1 MAWSKI
7 KNIIILILLG
17 ANIGLLT
24 FTVSR
29 QVTGQQRLN
38 TARAD
43 AIAFLQEQGI
53 SVTDDQI
60 PRVMTLEPLQV
71 SRDVEQEAVLAAALL
86 EGEVS
91 VDSRGAEVY
100 RYFNSNGS
108 VQFHRNGEFSAWF
121 TQGAFPLGGLTMEE
135 HGKQILK
142 RLNIE
147 GEAVERIERTAVSS
161 ALFQEYWNSVA
172 LLNCQATLN
181 YENGCLISITGGR
194 RLTGE
199 PEAQNGASQ
208 PITVATGLMRFYN
221 AMNQPG
227 DVFTRI
233 SSITEGYIV
242 TSTISD
248 PLPMIPVWNIA
259 TDVGVFQLDLL
270 SGNST
275 RVS

>member
-29 QVTGQQRLN
+29 QVTGQQRLS
-38 TARAD
+38 TARTD
-43 AIAFLQEQGI
+43 AIAFLREQGI
-53 SVTDDQI
+53 SVQDDQI
-60 PRVMTLEPLQV
+60 PRSMTLEPLQV
-71 SRDVEQEAVLAAALL
+71 SRDVEQEAALAAALL
-86 EGEVS
+86 EGNVT

-108 VQFHRNGEFSAWF
+108 VQFHRNGEFSAQF
-121 TQGAFPLGGLTMEE
+121 TQDAFPLGGMTMEE
-135 HGKQILK
+135 HGKQILQ
-142 RLNIE
+142 RLNID
-147 GEAVERIERTAVSS
+147 GVAVERIQRNAYSS
-161 ALFQEYWNSVA
+161 TLFQEYWNSVA

-181 YENGCLISITGGR
+181 YENGCLTGITGGR

-199 PEAQNGASQ
+199 PVVQNGASQ
-208 PITVATGLMRFYN
+208 PITVATALMRFYN

-242 TSTISD
+242 ASTISD
-248 PLPMIPVWNIA
+248 PLPMTPVWNIT

-270 SGNST
+270 SGTTT

>member
-29 QVTGQQRLN
+29 QAIGQQRLS
-38 TARAD
+38 TARTD
-43 AIAFLQEQGI
+43 AIAFLREQGI
-53 SVTDDQI
+53 SVQDDQV
-60 PRVMTLEPLQV
+60 PRSMTLKPLQV
-71 SRDVEQEAVLAAALL
+71 NRDVEQEAVLAAALL
-86 EGEVS
+86 DGDVT

-100 RYFNSNGS
+100 RYYNGNGS
-108 VQFHRNGEFSAWF
+108 VQFHRNGEFSAQF
-121 TQGAFPLGGLTMEE
+121 TQGSFPLEGMTMEE

-147 GEAVERIERTAVSS
+147 GEAVERIERSAVSS
-161 ALFQEYWNSVA
+161 ALFQEYWNSVV

-181 YENGCLISITGGR
+181 YENGCLVSITGGR

-199 PEAQNGASQ
+199 PAAQSGASQ

-233 SSITEGYIV
+233 SSITEGYVV
-242 TSTISD
+242 TSAISD
-248 PLPMIPVWNIA
+248 PLPMTPVWNIT

-270 SGNST
+270 SGTTT